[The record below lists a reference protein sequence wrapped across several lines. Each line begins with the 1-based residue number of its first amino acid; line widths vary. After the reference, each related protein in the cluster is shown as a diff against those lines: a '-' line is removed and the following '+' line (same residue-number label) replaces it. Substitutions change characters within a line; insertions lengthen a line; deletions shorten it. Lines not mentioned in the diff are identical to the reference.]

1 MRFEFIRSAN
11 HGLSVKRAC
20 RALNVSRGGY
30 YEHIKRGKSKA
41 QIAREALVPFIEDA
55 FYASNRRYGARR
67 VAIELQKMG
76 IMANRKTVQRIM
88 SSRGLIA
95 LQASRKYR
103 RGAKASDAG
112 TNVLNGDF
120 TIKRRNVAWC
130 GDITYLPTR
139 EGWLYLATYL
149 DLFSRKIVGWQV
161 SNRIDENLVI
171 SALDSAVKRENPPE
185 GLLVHTDR
193 GSQYTSRRYSREL
206 EERGFAQSFS
216 KKGCPYDNAV
226 MESFYRTLKRELPL
240 DRKFETR
247 LEARQ
252 EIFEFIELYYNT
264 KRPHSSLGYM
274 SPVDYERSFPQG
286 LDS

>member
-112 TNVLNGDF
+112 TNVLNRDF

-161 SNRIDENLVI
+161 PAGSMRI
-171 SALDSAVKRENPPE
+171 S
-185 GLLVHTDR
+185 
-193 GSQYTSRRYSREL
+193 
-206 EERGFAQSFS
+206 
-216 KKGCPYDNAV
+216 
-226 MESFYRTLKRELPL
+226 
-240 DRKFETR
+240 
-247 LEARQ
+247 
-252 EIFEFIELYYNT
+252 
-264 KRPHSSLGYM
+264 
-274 SPVDYERSFPQG
+274 SFPR
-286 LDS
+286 STAP

>member
-1 MRFEFIRSAN
+1 M
-11 HGLSVKRAC
+11 
-20 RALNVSRGGY
+20 
-30 YEHIKRGKSKA
+30 
-41 QIAREALVPFIEDA
+41 
-55 FYASNRRYGARR
+55 
-67 VAIELQKMG
+67 
-76 IMANRKTVQRIM
+76 
-88 SSRGLIA
+88 
-95 LQASRKYR
+95 
-103 RGAKASDAG
+103 
-112 TNVLNGDF
+112 
-120 TIKRRNVAWC
+120 
-130 GDITYLPTR
+130 
-139 EGWLYLATYL
+139 
-149 DLFSRKIVGWQV
+149 
-161 SNRIDENLVI
+161 
-171 SALDSAVKRENPPE
+171 KRENPPE

-206 EERGFAQSFS
+206 EERGFVQSFS